1 MTNLAL
7 ILMNLK
13 KRLKQFVLLCLLILA
28 TILLLD
34 CWVGWKSADYIYED
48 INQLPAKE
56 VGVVL
61 GTAKYLRSGGINPYY
76 QHRIDGARALFNSKK
91 ITYLLLSGDNAQ
103 ASYNEPITMRRDL
116 VRAGIPKENIVL
128 DFAGFRTLDS
138 VVRANKVFA
147 TNNFTIIT
155 QRFHCERAL
164 FIAIHQGIEAQCY
177 AVPSPKTLSIR
188 IREAFARLG
197 ALTDL
202 YILDRQPRFLGP
214 QVPIPEPKI
223 EAIETAKEEAEK
235 AEVENSENSVENDA
249 ENPTQETTATDV
261 ASNAEN
267 AETIEAPKRDS
278 ANPE

>member
-1 MTNLAL
+1 MK
-7 ILMNLK
+7 LK

-34 CWVGWKSADYIYED
+34 CWVGWKTADYIYED
-48 INQLPAKE
+48 INQVPAKD

-76 QHRIDGARALFNSKK
+76 QHRIDGALALFNSKK

-103 ASYNEPITMRRDL
+103 VSYNEPITMRRDL

-138 VVRANKVFA
+138 VIRANKVFA

-164 FIAIHQGIEAQCY
+164 FIAMHQGIDAQCY
-177 AVPSPKTLSIR
+177 AVPSPETLAIR
-188 IREAFARLG
+188 VREIFARLG

-214 QVPIPEPKI
+214 QVPIPEPKV
-223 EAIETAKEEAEK
+223 EAMLTEDEKSEQDNAATDTAITDITKTEETETSDVAETQNSDP
-235 AEVENSENSVENDA
+235 ANSEQAVE
-249 ENPTQETTATDV
+249 PTRSESTQ
-261 ASNAEN
+261 S
-267 AETIEAPKRDS
+267 
-278 ANPE
+278 